1 MSTMPLWKRCRIL
14 ANPLRLKMLIV
25 LAGSPRQYVKSV
37 GEQLGLSEDVACKNL
52 QLLASGGFLTA
63 ERVGR
68 YLYYSL
74 GGSDALLH
82 AVLGELRRARGDA
95 GFVIRT
101 LTALTHERRV
111 AMIAVLRNEP
121 VDSDV
126 LCRRVRM
133 SGLAAGRH
141 LDKLVRRGWV
151 SMDGDLCRVLF
162 PETPLEQVLLEAVKQ
177 SVTLAQV

>member
-1 MSTMPLWKRCRIL
+1 
-14 ANPLRLKMLIV
+14 MLGF
-25 LAGSPRQYVKSV
+25 LDQQARQYVRAI
-37 GEQLGLSEDVACKNL
+37 GEQFGLAEDVASKNL

-74 GGSDALLH
+74 SDADELLRP
-82 AVLGELRRARGDA
+82 VLVGMRNAKGDVNP
-95 GFVIRT
+95 VIRT

-111 AMIAVLRNEP
+111 AIIAALSKEVLEAEA
-121 VDSDV
+121 
-126 LCRRVRM
+126 LCSRARM

-151 SMDGDLCRVLF
+151 GVRENQCRLHA
-162 PETPLEQVLLEAVKQ
+162 PKTPLERVLIESAKE
-177 SVTLAQV
+177 SVTLAHV